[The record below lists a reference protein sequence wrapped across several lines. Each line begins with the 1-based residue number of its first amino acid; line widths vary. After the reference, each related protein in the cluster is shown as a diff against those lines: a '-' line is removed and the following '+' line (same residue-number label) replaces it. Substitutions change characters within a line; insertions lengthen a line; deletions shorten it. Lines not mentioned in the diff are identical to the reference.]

1 MSYLVY
7 AMVLNCSTD
16 LQGHTGLRLGKW
28 SSRKSYGSDNFKSGY
43 YADGMIMPPGD
54 WNENLQSKFAY
65 NSVFFELQNKNQKQK
80 SNMQVKE
87 NLGHMHKDLP

>member
-1 MSYLVY
+1 
-7 AMVLNCSTD
+7 
-16 LQGHTGLRLGKW
+16 
-28 SSRKSYGSDNFKSGY
+28 
-43 YADGMIMPPGD
+43 MPPGD